1 MTRCGTLDETELPIM
16 DSVPARFYVD
26 SSEAFWEKINSD
38 QEKEK
43 QTSGSGESEMVN
55 DGRSARS
62 SGGVFSLLVSGSGEA
77 LKDDAC
83 LLHVLLMQLSLI
95 FSFGLILG

>member
-1 MTRCGTLDETELPIM
+1 M

-26 SSEAFWEKINSD
+26 SSEAFWEKTSSDWRNSLEQINSD

-62 SGGVFSLLVSGSGEA
+62 SGGVFSLFVSGSGEA